1 MELFLGAAAL
11 VTSSLSRPNAEG
23 SSLEENF
30 LLGTLLFPASTRS
43 LIGSSL
49 GKDVFLLGRLPL
61 LPVS

>member
-1 MELFLGAAAL
+1 MELPLLLPAASPGPL
-11 VTSSLSRPNAEG
+11 LSG

-49 GKDVFLLGRLPL
+49 GKDVFLLGRLLL